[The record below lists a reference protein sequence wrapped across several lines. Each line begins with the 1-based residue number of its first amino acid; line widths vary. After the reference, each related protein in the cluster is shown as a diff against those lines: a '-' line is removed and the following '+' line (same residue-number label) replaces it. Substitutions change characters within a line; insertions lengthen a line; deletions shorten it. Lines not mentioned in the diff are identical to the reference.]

1 MFNNEFKRSEQLKEH
16 RVQNLASAVTD
27 IVRKRPLVGI
37 VAATAAVALLANLL
51 PSSETP
57 VDSTMG
63 SRSATVSPSQGNE
76 LAPAVIAV
84 TPESSATPVM
94 KESLGAVKDHLGTES
109 RWSMTDA
116 NPPAAAG
123 ATQEPANTA
132 DSTAASVPSPMA
144 ADAAPAGSIGSKDAA
159 NGDVSDGKNVAA
171 GSPPATPAKGKS
183 DSAVVAAN
191 LAKAKAGDVK
201 AAPVKAAEKTAA
213 AGAKVGTAKTAR
225 ATTGAPKSGAVKPEV
240 KPDASKAL
248 ASKAPAAEKAEPG
261 KAGRSAE
268 VAVKDKLPVQAQ
280 AAARPTT
287 AVAPVAPVAVGARK
301 AEYWSFWD
309 RSQESGATINHGD
322 WDRILRTYV
331 VANHPSGINRF
342 RYGGV
347 SAADRGA
354 LKAYIGQLAAIDPRT
369 FPRQEQK
376 AYWLNLYNAL
386 TVNLVIEHY
395 PVKSIRNIADKNLAD
410 GPWDSKLVTVADQKL
425 SLNDIEHRILRP
437 IWRDNKIL
445 FGLVS
450 ANLSC
455 PSILPKAFTGK
466 NSEELLKQSRRDFVN
481 DTNRGV
487 KLANGKLEASELF
500 SLYQQ
505 DFAATDKNLIKFFA
519 FNADDR
525 KALYLL
531 GYTGKIDF
539 KAYDWALNAP

>member
-1 MFNNEFKRSEQLKEH
+1 M
-16 RVQNLASAVTD
+16 A
-27 IVRKRPLVGI
+27 
-37 VAATAAVALLANLL
+37 
-51 PSSETP
+51 
-57 VDSTMG
+57 
-63 SRSATVSPSQGNE
+63 
-76 LAPAVIAV
+76 
-84 TPESSATPVM
+84 
-94 KESLGAVKDHLGTES
+94 
-109 RWSMTDA
+109 
-116 NPPAAAG
+116 AAAG
-123 ATQEPANTA
+123 
-132 DSTAASVPSPMA
+132 
-144 ADAAPAGSIGSKDAA
+144 AAPAGSIANKDAA

-171 GSPPATPAKGKS
+171 GSPPALPAKGKS
-183 DSAVVAAN
+183 DSAVMVAN
-191 LAKAKAGDVK
+191 LTKAKPGDVK
-201 AAPVKAAEKTAA
+201 AAPVKAAEKAA
-213 AGAKVGTAKTAR
+213 AKAAAIGAKTGAAKTEIAK
-225 ATTGAPKSGAVKPEV
+225 TGASKAGAVKPEV
-240 KPDASKAL
+240 SKAL
-248 ASKAPAAEKAEPG
+248 ASKAPPAKKAEPG
-261 KAGRSAE
+261 KAGKSAD
-268 VAVKDKLPVQAQ
+268 VAAKDKLPMQAQ
-280 AAARPTT
+280 AVARPTT
-287 AVAPVAPVAVGARK
+287 AVAPAAPVALGARK

-309 RSQESGATINHGD
+309 RSQESGATINHAD

-347 SAADRGA
+347 SAADRTA
-354 LKAYIGQLAAIDPRT
+354 LKAYIGQLAAIDPRA

-395 PVKSIRNIADKNLAD
+395 PVKSIRNIADNSLAD